1 MATKAKPKEKWEKE
15 FKKKLRNLFDEA
27 HCMGKMGWEGD
38 KVDNLEIEEFSSWFE
53 KKLKEEYEK
62 GYKQKEDEFQEMA
75 DKLKNLNHD

>member
-1 MATKAKPKEKWEKE
+1 MTKPKEGKIKEKFE
-15 FKKKLRNLFDEA
+15 KKLRKLLDEA
-27 HCMGKMGWEGD
+27 HLLGKQSWEGD

-53 KKLKEEYEK
+53 KKLKEEYTR